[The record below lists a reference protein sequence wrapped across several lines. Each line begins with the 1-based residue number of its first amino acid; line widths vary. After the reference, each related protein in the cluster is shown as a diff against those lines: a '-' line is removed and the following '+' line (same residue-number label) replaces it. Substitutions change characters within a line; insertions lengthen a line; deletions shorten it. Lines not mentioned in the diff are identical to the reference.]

1 MSDKPLL
8 DFTALPDWAV
18 LSDKQT
24 SQVLSLSH
32 DTLRRLD
39 EVGEGPARV
48 QLSPRRH
55 GRTVGGIREWLA
67 ERMIAHKPQ
76 SDSLAPKMQT
86 PGR

>member
-1 MSDKPLL
+1 MSNKQIL
-8 DFTALPDWAV
+8 DFAALPDWAV
-18 LSDKQT
+18 LSDTQT

-39 EVGEGPARV
+39 EAGDAPGRV

-76 SDSLAPKMQT
+76 
-86 PGR
+86 